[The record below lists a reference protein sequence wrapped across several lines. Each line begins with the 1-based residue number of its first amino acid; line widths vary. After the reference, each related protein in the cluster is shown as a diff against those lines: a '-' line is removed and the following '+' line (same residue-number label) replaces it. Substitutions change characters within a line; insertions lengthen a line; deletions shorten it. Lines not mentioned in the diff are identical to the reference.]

1 MIFTVH
7 HFCGKG
13 LFRCAYPWSLGG
25 LPSFPGLEE
34 VRELQAVSW
43 SLNRLSP
50 IIRWSTNLAKE
61 PQLPAVMSPA
71 HSFRYRKH
79 QQSHAPWLS
88 DQHKE
93 AVKATH
99 PGTLGT
105 GSHTNSNIHRLGA
118 PDSAKVPNVQMLA
131 LMYTHPFGV
140 HTQITL
146 DSTSCHAPSLFFCV
160 VPMLSKSQ
168 SCLVPL
174 LWKEIVHIP
183 LLFFLLDFSV

>member
-7 HFCGKG
+7 HLCGKG
-13 LFRCAYPWSLGG
+13 LFRCAYRWSLGG
-25 LPSFPGLEE
+25 LSSFPGLEE
-34 VRELQAVSW
+34 VRELQAMST
-43 SLNRLSP
+43 
-50 IIRWSTNLAKE
+50 ITRWSTNLAKE

-71 HSFRYRKH
+71 HSFRYTEH

-93 AVKATH
+93 AEKATR

-105 GSHTNSNIHRLGA
+105 GSHTNSNIHRLGG
-118 PDSAKVPNVQMLA
+118 PGSAKVPNVHMLA

-146 DSTSCHAPSLFFCV
+146 DSTSCHAPSLFFCIA
-160 VPMLSKSQ
+160 PMLSKSQ

-174 LWKEIVHIP
+174 LWKIVHTP